1 MNFSDYINDHIKV
14 VSESEIHLSSKV
26 KESIDMILGAFQSQ
40 NKILIC
46 GNGGSA
52 ADSQHFAAEFLNT
65 LNKNSQRPGLP
76 AIALTTNTSAIT
88 AWANDF
94 SFDDIFARQID
105 ALGRKDDILI
115 VLSTSGTSKNVLEG
129 IIQAKAKGMKIIA
142 LTGVNGISGNNVDID
157 LKVSSSNTQYIQ
169 EMHIVIYH
177 YISFMIEKYICNQDP
192 KESTS

>member
-142 LTGVNGISGNNVDID
+142 LTGVNGISGNITFELTIHSFTSCSNPSGKTT
-157 LKVSSSNTQYIQ
+157 LELSKV
-169 EMHIVIYH
+169 
-177 YISFMIEKYICNQDP
+177 
-192 KESTS
+192 